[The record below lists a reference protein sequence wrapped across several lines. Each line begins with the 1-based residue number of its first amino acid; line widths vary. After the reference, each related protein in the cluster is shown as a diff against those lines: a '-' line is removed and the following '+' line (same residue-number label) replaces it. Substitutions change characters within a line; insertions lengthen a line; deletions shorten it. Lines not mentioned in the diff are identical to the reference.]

1 MGTYR
6 FPDLENYLEA
16 SDFIAEVL
24 KTTTSADAASSKGVS
39 TSPIPTSRPTA
50 HLPRIQLPS
59 FDGSFEA
66 WESFR
71 DRFTS
76 MVIDE
81 PSLANVDRLHFLC
94 SSLKGEA
101 SNAIAHLPITDNNF
115 AVAWKLITSR
125 YENKRRLITTHL
137 ATLFSLPKVTSE
149 SAPEL
154 RNLRDRINASTQA
167 LKNLNRPVDQ
177 WSDIIVFLGVQN
189 LDRSSR
195 KAWELKLETASEFP
209 TYAEF
214 DTFLESR
221 SRALEAMAPI
231 QIGAPTETL
240 TVKRPKAKSLATHV
254 TAVSTVTCPV
264 CRQNHLI
271 YRCPAFVAQS
281 PSDRYNIIK
290 TRRRCINCFS
300 AKHANVQC
308 PSQHHCKECKQ
319 RHHTLLHF
327 PRVSE
332 DPRAANPSPAVASEN
347 KPTISANLVSDS
359 PTRYGVLLSTAHVQ
373 VHSQH
378 GRRTTVQ
385 ALLDQGSAATLISER
400 TAQLLRLNR
409 TRQLIRVT
417 GIGEAQSVAHSTVR
431 ITVSP
436 AMKDRPAYSTTAVIL
451 KTLTNYVPPRKR
463 TEINW
468 SHISDLELADSNPMS
483 SEPIDLIIGADL
495 YSQLIVGGIRRGL
508 PATPVAQ
515 NTTLGW
521 ILSGPIASS
530 QTLPSIGVHHCA
542 SIEPLD
548 QALRRTTNG
557 ASTTSVIHIPV
568 IQLDATSSAYHFD
581 KRHLSIPILGI
592 AWIPALDRFQVRLHH
607 PTEPTNTK
615 RAVLSVLARLFD
627 PLGWIAPV
635 VVTAK
640 LIMQRLWAAR
650 CDWDEPIP
658 DKLHLEWQTY
668 LGQLPDLAATQ
679 IPRPIAS
686 GPVRSRSLHGF
697 ADASSMAYAAAVYIR
712 SVLRDGRVEV
722 ALLVAKSRVAP
733 VKTISVPRLELSATL
748 LLANLVAFVR
758 LSLRCEQCE
767 THCWTDS
774 SIVLTWL
781 SQSPAKWKT
790 FFANRVAKIQT
801 TRRRVLAPCPHAGQS
816 RRLCFTR
823 HFSTPTP
830 ESPTLVAWAS
840 MAQRNPRVASMVS
853 TPDPFDLASRY
864 SSWPKLIRVTAYV
877 QRFIKRLRSQ
887 PCGYE
892 MTAFLPDE
900 VASAKS
906 HWLKRIQADT
916 FPQELRTLAA
926 HGTVPKSSPLS
937 SLNPYLDSDGL
948 IRAKGR
954 LSKAQLPENARSSPS
969 RASDTN
975 IGSCE
980 HAQQCEPSCTAFLA
994 AYHRFVSRRGIPRS
1008 MASDNGTT
1016 FQGANRE
1023 LTAAY
1028 RAATRDTN
1036 VRNKFAID
1044 GVSWH
1049 FLPPAAPHFGGL
1061 WEAAIKSV
1069 KHHLRRCI
1077 GAHTLTFEE
1086 LSTFLCRVEACLNSR
1101 LIAST
1106 SDCFD
1111 DYSVLTPGHFL
1122 IGAALV
1128 ASPEASVLHLAEN
1141 RLSRWQLI
1149 HRLTENFWKALP
1161 LQLINSTDKGVAW
1174 KNPVPSSPGYCRPIR
1189 IRFVKET
1196 TNIINGE
1203 VNYIQTKIRSLQE
1216 TKTTENNRSISVK
1229 HNLIFTMLGGCL
1241 LLVIIPKDVRAYDV
1255 DLHAMCRLMV
1265 GVFLV

>member
-1 MGTYR
+1 M
-6 FPDLENYLEA
+6 
-16 SDFIAEVL
+16 AEVL

-125 YENKRRLITTHL
+125 YENKRRLTTTHL
-137 ATLFSLPKVTSE
+137 TTLFSLPKVTSE

-167 LKNLNRPVDQ
+167 LK
-177 WSDIIVFLGVQN
+177 SAIIVFLGVQN
-189 LDRSSR
+189 LDGSSR

-240 TVKRPKAKSLATHV
+240 TVKRPKAKSLATHA

-290 TRRRCINCFS
+290 TQRRCINCFS
-300 AKHANVQC
+300 AKPANAQC

-332 DPRAANPSPAVASEN
+332 NPRAANPSLAVASEN

-378 GRRTTVQ
+378 GWRTTVR

-581 KRHLSIPILGI
+581 IRHLSIPILGI
-592 AWIPALDRFQVRLHH
+592 AWIPAFDRFLVRLHH

-615 RAVLSVLARLFD
+615 RAVLSALARLFD
-627 PLGWIAPV
+627 PLGRIAPV

-686 GPVRSRSLHGF
+686 GPVLRRSLHGF
-697 ADASSMAYAAAVYIR
+697 ADASSMVYAAAVYIR

-767 THCWTDS
+767 THCWTDL

-790 FFANRVAKIQT
+790 FVANRVAKIQT
-801 TRRRVLAPCPHAGQS
+801 TLPDVYWHHVPTQDNPADCASRGISPRQLQS
-816 RRLCFTR
+816 HPLWW
-823 HFSTPTP
+823 HGPAWLKETP
-830 ESPTLVAWAS
+830 EAIHLEV
-840 MAQRNPRVASMVS
+840 VS
-853 TPDPFDLASRY
+853 DY
-864 SSWPKLIRVTAYV
+864 SSA
-877 QRFIKRLRSQ
+877 
-887 PCGYE
+887 
-892 MTAFLPDE
+892 
-900 VASAKS
+900 
-906 HWLKRIQADT
+906 
-916 FPQELRTLAA
+916 
-926 HGTVPKSSPLS
+926 
-937 SLNPYLDSDGL
+937 
-948 IRAKGR
+948 
-954 LSKAQLPENARSSPS
+954 
-969 RASDTN
+969 
-975 IGSCE
+975 
-980 HAQQCEPSCTAFLA
+980 AFLA

-1101 LIAST
+1101 PIAST

-1128 ASPEASVLHLAEN
+1128 ASPEPSVLHLAEH

-1149 HRLTENFWKALP
+1149 HRLTENFWKAWTNDY
-1161 LQLINSTDKGVAW
+1161 LQTLHQTPKWKVKGTLTRVGQIVLLRNANTPPSTWELGRIVACH
-1174 KNPVPSSPGYCRPIR
+1174 PGDDGLVRVVSVKTAHGEFKRPIAK
-1189 IRFVKET
+1189 ICFLPVA
-1196 TNIINGE
+1196 INE
-1203 VNYIQTKIRSLQE
+1203 VSDASTS
-1216 TKTTENNRSISVK
+1216 T
-1229 HNLIFTMLGGCL
+1229 
-1241 LLVIIPKDVRAYDV
+1241 
-1255 DLHAMCRLMV
+1255 
-1265 GVFLV
+1265 